1 MFVVSLKLSETAGSE
16 SWFWVGVLGWWF
28 GFFSGRSVQ
37 WDLCTN
43 WDINET
49 HLNFLT
55 VKLLTCLLPSV
66 MSLKNGAQ
74 ILPLGWFRVSKKKKK
89 AGFLLL
95 PLWEPYM
102 LYLVV
107 VKRCNARVWATTL
120 CVLEDSPSR
129 QTYRLEI
136 WECICCCVPPAQTA
150 CLLIAETF
158 VWCKMFNFIFI
169 QPLQPNCDT
178 VMHIVYYPR
187 LVLPKSLKDLSPS
200 EIPPKICS
208 LFFR

>member
-1 MFVVSLKLSETAGSE
+1 MKQQGLSPGFELD
-16 SWFWVGVLGWWF
+16 FWG
-28 GFFSGRSVQ
+28 GFFFFPGHSVQ
-37 WDLCTN
+37 WDLYTN

-55 VKLLTCLLPSV
+55 VKLLTCLVPSV
-66 MSLKNGAQ
+66 MSLKTRD
-74 ILPLGWFRVSKKKKK
+74 LRYCLWVDSECPKKK

-178 VMHIVYYPR
+178 VVHIVYYPR